1 MTDNDKS
8 QPSQQSLLAAEVDR
22 LRWMARLESV
32 RAFAQVQAAETAEFR
47 LLATTLDRR
56 VKLLERELRMMRNS
70 WTWRVGRVVL
80 FPVTITRV
88 IKNRLR
94 QTQ

>member
-1 MTDNDKS
+1 MTENDNT
-8 QPSQQSLLAAEVDR
+8 QSTQEDMSAVADH

-56 VKLLERELRMMRNS
+56 VKLLEREVRVMRSS

-80 FPVTITRV
+80 SCHSRAGY
-88 IKNRLR
+88 
-94 QTQ
+94 

>member
-1 MTDNDKS
+1 MTENDNT
-8 QPSQQSLLAAEVDR
+8 QSTQEDTSAVADR
-22 LRWMARLESV
+22 LRWMVRMESV

-56 VKLLERELRMMRNS
+56 VKLLERELGMMRNS

-80 FPVTITRV
+80 FPVTIARV

>member
-1 MTDNDKS
+1 MTENDNT
-8 QPSQQSLLAAEVDR
+8 QSPQEYTSALSYR
-22 LRWMARLESV
+22 LRWMVRMESV
-32 RAFAQVQAAETAEFR
+32 RTFAQVQAAETAEFR

-56 VKLLERELRMMRNS
+56 VKLLEREVRVMRSS

-80 FPVTITRV
+80 FPVTIARV

-94 QTQ
+94 QTH

>member
-1 MTDNDKS
+1 MTENDNT
-8 QPSQQSLLAAEVDR
+8 QSTQEDTSATADH

-56 VKLLERELRMMRNS
+56 VKLLEREVRVMRSS

-80 FPVTITRV
+80 FPVTVARV

-94 QTQ
+94 QSP

>member
-1 MTDNDKS
+1 MTENDNT
-8 QPSQQSLLAAEVDR
+8 QSPQEDTSATADH

-56 VKLLERELRMMRNS
+56 VKLLEREVRVMRSS

-80 FPVTITRV
+80 FPVTVARV
-88 IKNRLR
+88 IKKRLR
-94 QTQ
+94 QSH

>member
-8 QPSQQSLLAAEVDR
+8 QPTQQSLLAAEVDR

-56 VKLLERELRMMRNS
+56 VKLLEREVRVMRSS

-94 QTQ
+94 QSH

>member
-1 MTDNDKS
+1 MTENDNT
-8 QPSQQSLLAAEVDR
+8 QSTQEDMSAVADH

-32 RAFAQVQAAETAEFR
+32 RTFAQVQSANSAEFR
-47 LLATTLDRR
+47 LLAASLDRR
-56 VKLLERELRMMRNS
+56 VKLLEREVRIMHNS

-80 FPVTITRV
+80 FPVTIARA

-94 QTQ
+94 QTH

>member
-1 MTDNDKS
+1 MTENDNT
-8 QPSQQSLLAAEVDR
+8 QSPQEDTSATADH

-56 VKLLERELRMMRNS
+56 VKLLEREVRVMRSS

-80 FPVTITRV
+80 FPVTVERV

-94 QTQ
+94 QSH

>member
-1 MTDNDKS
+1 MTENDNTQSS
-8 QPSQQSLLAAEVDR
+8 QEDTSATADH

-56 VKLLERELRMMRNS
+56 VKLLEREVRVMRSS

-80 FPVTITRV
+80 FPVTVARV
-88 IKNRLR
+88 VKNRLR
-94 QTQ
+94 QSH